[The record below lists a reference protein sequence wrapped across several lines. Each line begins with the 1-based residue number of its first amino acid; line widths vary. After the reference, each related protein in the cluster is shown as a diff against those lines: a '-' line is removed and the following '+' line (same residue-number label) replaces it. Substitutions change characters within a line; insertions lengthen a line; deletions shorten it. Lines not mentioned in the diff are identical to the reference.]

1 MKRLVIIIIMSLL
14 LVSCKAND
22 MDESVETIENK
33 EETVIETNDNSTK
46 EEIAEIKESLF
57 DESKLNRTEYSNAMA
72 SIDYL
77 EDGSYQVRIGIE
89 QKDDIIFT
97 TENQNVYADIYVS
110 SDKLENNQILYEKDI
125 DDKSLYKIPLDE
137 NKIPALTEILIDS
150 NSDLLTEEEHKAI
163 REKYSGLVMSIQIR
177 DPKGY
182 ILEVA
187 NIIFPEY
194 LEQ

>member
-57 DESKLNRTEYSNAMA
+57 EESKLNRTEYSNAMA

-163 REKYSGLVMSIQIR
+163 REKDSGLVMSIQIR

-187 NIIFPEY
+187 NIIFSEY